1 MRLKPINKNQV
12 GFGHLET
19 LVLLI
24 VISIIGFGAWRVL
37 NHKTKNPI
45 TASSYP
51 AGVNQDPGVTPS
63 ADFNVVGNKIIGP
76 NGKQFVPY
84 GTIIE
89 CASERKPA
97 SLCQGQGISGNTGTA
112 QINAAAKYWNMNILR
127 FQVAQEHLFN
137 SNGSINYSYLNLIDG
152 LVKQT
157 NSLGMVA
164 IITLQEEHY
173 DGPAFPTSTATTFWK
188 FMAQHYKGYPDV
200 FFDLYNEPRLPADA
214 LLAGS
219 NIWDIWQNGGN
230 AYFSSGANATTN
242 KIVQY
247 VGMQSLVNTIREQGA
262 KNIIIAEGPNYDQ
275 DLSEL
280 PTHLLT
286 GGNIA
291 YGIEPNL
298 WRDTT
303 QTSQYNT
310 FGQDTKNWPIMPEA
324 FLDNEGTHFCD
335 PNSPVDLPSLLAY
348 LKSLN
353 MGLLFWALVPGDGI
367 VGHNLD
373 QPTSYPAGASSISS
387 PTCPHRGS
395 KSVYVP
401 NNTIG
406 DGSLIMSFYKA
417 NSVRL

>member
-1 MRLKPINKNQV
+1 MRLKQINKNQV
-12 GFGHLET
+12 GFGHLGI
-19 LVLLI
+19 LALMII
-24 VISIIGFGAWRVL
+24 VIIIGFGAWRVL
-37 NHKTKNPI
+37 NHKTKNPV
-45 TASSYP
+45 TASSYS
-51 AGVNQDPGVTPS
+51 AGGNQGSGVAPS

-76 NGKQFVPY
+76 SGKQFVPY

-137 SNGSINYSYLNLIDG
+137 ANGSINSSYLSLVDS

-173 DGPAFPTSTATTFWK
+173 DGPAFPTSTATAFWK
-188 FMAQHYKGYPDV
+188 FMAQHFKNYPDV

-214 LLAGS
+214 LLASS
-219 NIWDIWQNGGN
+219 NIWDIWQNGGD
-230 AYFSSGANATTN
+230 AYLSSGTNGTTT

-247 VGMQSLVNTIREQGA
+247 VGMQSLVNTIRDQGA
-262 KNIIIAEGPNYDQ
+262 KNIIIAEGPNYDE
-275 DLSEL
+275 DLSGL

-298 WRDTT
+298 KKDTT
-303 QTSQYNT
+303 RSSQYNK
-310 FGQDTKNWPIMPEA
+310 FGQYSKNWPIMPEA
-324 FLDNEGTHFCD
+324 FLDNEGTKFCD

-367 VGHNLD
+367 VGHNLE
-373 QPTSYPAGASSISS
+373 QPTSYPAGATSISS
-387 PTCPHRGS
+387 PTCPYGGS
-395 KSVYVP
+395 KSVYLP

-406 DGSLIMSFYKA
+406 DGSLIMSYYKA